1 MDLGLAGAVFC
12 HYLKR
17 FFAMSCAEFCI
28 GVSSGDGFFVK
39 NFCFSLSD
47 HADFF
52 LRCWVV
58 GIDLAKG
65 R

>member
-1 MDLGLAGAVFC
+1 
-12 HYLKR
+12 
-17 FFAMSCAEFCI
+17 MSCAEFCI